1 MPQEKSRTE
10 RAYAAAHFGL
20 ELGSGSDKDV
30 GLVRS
35 IEGGGVSAEVM
46 TYQFGENYDVW
57 RQLGKPKYSDIKLT
71 KLPGR
76 ARQLTAQFVSCSS
89 VANMGRI

>member
-1 MPQEKSRTE
+1 LLS
-10 RAYAAAHFGL
+10 
-20 ELGSGSDKDV
+20 
-30 GLVRS
+30 
-35 IEGGGVSAEVM
+35 
-46 TYQFGENYDVW
+46 
-57 RQLGKPKYSDIKLT
+57 YSDIKLT